1 MNLFHGSDWTFGPG
15 PLLVQT
21 GQNPQSYR
29 EQLAT
34 VYQGCSARLNADKA
48 FPNPRFGRTTL
59 EGLGVQ
65 IYLGSAL
72 KLSSGLRRVSWV
84 LLQTA

>member
-1 MNLFHGSDWTFGPG
+1 M
-15 PLLVQT
+15 
-21 GQNPQSYR
+21 
-29 EQLAT
+29 
-34 VYQGCSARLNADKA
+34 VYQGCSARLYADKA

-59 EGLGVQ
+59 EGVGVQ